1 MEDFT
6 LRCMR
11 FDEFAVRFSLAL
23 FAAELAVV
31 LAYSVHLTILD
42 IELLLV
48 VDVLVCL
55 LSAAFLIMLLIAS
68 IDGWMDA
75 SERISIL
82 CVAFT
87 GFMLQGVG
95 ILLKDIVVHVLGIAL
110 LFSAYVSSW
119 RVLRR
124 KRILLSATASVG
136 AAVFGVLLRLAG
148 QPIQASTLIYI
159 ISSSLLTAFALMAL
173 LAGELKNIEERE
185 KEAREAKQKAESEYR
200 MYQSIKRFALS
211 GVESL
216 LRLTVQS
223 RARHPAYPSQYSAAS
238 SDDELLEEVV
248 NALLNIYRATF
259 FYNIAWEEKF
269 YENLKSREGFISFSG
284 DSLRLRIPLGTGFT
298 SSSRSSSDS
307 EYLSEMAE
315 LEPEAAALLL
325 HPLVRRAAA
334 VHQLPL
340 VNKVYLGATHTRLE
354 HMVGVAALAGKVAD
368 ALYDEIINNI
378 KTYKLNNLEEAFKK
392 YIKNDEK
399 GRLRFKVLV
408 QVAALL
414 HDVGH
419 FGLGHAIDG
428 VAPHVFERFL
438 ESEMLI
444 RDKPDNLA
452 LRYLLTRARGTD
464 TDLPEHVQW
473 ALTIRGLFDEKISK
487 EFVEDVLGVS
497 FYETVLSGKDPS
509 SSLAY
514 LIRTLVIGAEG
525 QKVTNSLDLDR
536 VDYLTRDFIHT
547 RLFTPIEKDILEK
560 IDLLI
565 QNLISNANN
574 VVEIKKSDEVPAL
587 FFAIKDK
594 DIIDARD
601 KLRNIMY
608 SYVYSC
614 SHKLLM
620 DAIAMRLVF
629 EACKILE
636 DFGSMRFKRDDARRA
651 ILALLYAPT
660 ETVLPLVRL
669 ILDLGYRKDDEKKEL
684 LHALYDL
691 LANYE
696 MYANTA
702 EDLSF
707 DNNSEVSFNVNGR
720 TLVIKKITL
729 EFLINSEKIFEIVS
743 DKVDE
748 QLKDLKANLS
758 EAINKIRNGE
768 KIEREIIA
776 QSHIALDTFCERY
789 VLWLRHSEAFEHA
802 DAILSDTLS
811 IKKCIA
817 LYSHASILRN
827 IYSKV
832 SIPPN
837 LYDVAILENLLTKE
851 AVAFAVYF
859 RNQEETK

>member
-1 MEDFT
+1 
-6 LRCMR
+6 
-11 FDEFAVRFSLAL
+11 
-23 FAAELAVV
+23 
-31 LAYSVHLTILD
+31 
-42 IELLLV
+42 
-48 VDVLVCL
+48 
-55 LSAAFLIMLLIAS
+55 MLLIAS

-87 GFMLQGVG
+87 GFMLQGFG

-124 KRILLSATASVG
+124 KRILLAATASVG
-136 AAVFGVLLRLAG
+136 AAVSGVLLRLAG

-185 KEAREAKQKAESEYR
+185 KEAREAKQKAESEHR

-223 RARHPAYPSQYSAAS
+223 RARHPLYPSQYSAAS
-238 SDDELLEEVV
+238 SDDELLEEAV
-248 NALLNIYRATF
+248 NALLDIYRTTF

-269 YENLKSREGFISFSG
+269 YENLKSREGFIFFSE
-284 DSLRLRIPLGTGFT
+284 DSLQLRIPLGTGFT
-298 SSSRSSSDS
+298 SSTSS
-307 EYLSEMAE
+307 EHLSEMAE
-315 LEPEAAALLL
+315 LEPEATALLL

-340 VNKVYLGATHTRLE
+340 VNKIYLGATHTRLE

-368 ALYDEIINNI
+368 ALYDEIIKNI
-378 KTYKLNNLEEAFKK
+378 KTHKLNNLEEALRK
-392 YIKNDEK
+392 YIGNDEK

-473 ALTIRGLFDEKISK
+473 ALTIRGLFDEKTSK

-547 RLFTPIEKDILEK
+547 RLFKPIKIKKDILER

-565 QNLISNANN
+565 QKLISNAND
-574 VVEIKKSDEVPAL
+574 VIEIKKSDEAPAL
-587 FFAIKDK
+587 FFAIKNKDK
-594 DIIDARD
+594 DVIDARD
-601 KLRNIMY
+601 ELRNIMY
-608 SYVYSC
+608 SYVYGC

-620 DAIAMRLVF
+620 DAIATRLVF

-636 DFGSMRFKRDDARRA
+636 DYGSMRLKRDDARRA

-684 LHALYDL
+684 LYALYDL

-696 MYANTA
+696 MYANPA
-702 EDLSF
+702 KDLSF
-707 DNNSEVSFNVNGR
+707 NNNSEVSFNVNGR

-729 EFLINSEKIFEIVS
+729 QFLINSGKIFEIVS
-743 DKVDE
+743 DEVDGV
-748 QLKDLKANLS
+748 LKELKANLRK
-758 EAINKIRNGE
+758 AIEEILNKEG
-768 KIEREIIA
+768 KIKQEIIVKTCL
-776 QSHIALDTFCERY
+776 ALDTFCERY
-789 VLWLRHSEAFEHA
+789 VLWLRHSEAFERA
-802 DAILSDTLS
+802 DAILSNMLS

-827 IYSKV
+827 IYNKV

-837 LYDVAILENLLTKE
+837 DIAMLENLLTTE
-851 AVAFAVYF
+851 AVAFVAYF
-859 RNQEETK
+859 RNQKTK